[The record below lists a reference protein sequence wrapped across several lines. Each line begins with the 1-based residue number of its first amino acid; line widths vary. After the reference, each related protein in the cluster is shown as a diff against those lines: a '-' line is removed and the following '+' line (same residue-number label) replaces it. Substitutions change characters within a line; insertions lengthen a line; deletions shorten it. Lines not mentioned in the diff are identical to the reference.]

1 MGLDVTAPV
10 IKDDSEYPSWLSSI
24 AGKVQLFLFQPLL
37 VKTILLIL
45 HVFIVQAPSKSYL
58 DKKYETEGVDAM
70 TMYEI
75 KRLKK
80 LLSRGEIKAKN
91 ASKILDTES

>member
-1 MGLDVTAPV
+1 
-10 IKDDSEYPSWLSSI
+10 
-24 AGKVQLFLFQPLL
+24 
-37 VKTILLIL
+37 
-45 HVFIVQAPSKSYL
+45 VFIVQAPSKSYL